1 METKMLKTAVILAVV
16 LGAALPATAAH
27 RDVDAKGV
35 SEVLL
40 NTTHA
45 SVKFKSWDKQLV
57 RIEAST
63 QGAVDGLEVE
73 RRGSALEITTPGG
86 HRGKQS
92 EEFRTKMKDFKAKMK
107 TFKTEMK
114 EWKKQMRDAK
124 GEGGDMPPM
133 PEVPAIDYSNATNGH
148 VDSLTIT
155 VPRDFTI
162 RARTVSGSL
171 QVDGGSGQAR
181 VQTVSGNVTVNGFS
195 GALLARAV
203 SGEVVVTGAKGD
215 IQAKVVSGAVLLK
228 DVRGKVS
235 ASAVSGE
242 IRLEEVKSKEV
253 QAKTQ
258 SGALEFV
265 GALAKGGVYSFKSH
279 SGEVSLKLPKDSRF
293 HYKIKTM
300 GGSVEG
306 EPFDIEGSGKLKGQ
320 TDGAGD
326 DDPVLRVKTFS
337 GSVELDAL

>member
-1 METKMLKTAVILAVV
+1 MRTNVASILAGLV
-16 LGAALPATAAH
+16 LLLVTTQSASAAH
-27 RDVDAKGV
+27 RDIDAKGV

-45 SVKFKSWDKQLV
+45 SVKFESWDKQLV

-63 QGAVDGLEVE
+63 QAAADGLEVE
-73 RRGSALEITTPGG
+73 RRGSALEMTTPGSLK
-86 HRGKQS
+86 GKNTKES
-92 EEFRTKMKDFKAKMK
+92 REKMKEFKGRMK
-107 TFKTEMK
+107 VWKKEMK
-114 EWKKQMRDAK
+114 AWKKQMRDAK

-181 VQTVSGNVTVNGFS
+181 MQTVSGNVTVNGFS

-203 SGEVVVTGAKGD
+203 SGEVTVTGAEGD
-215 IQAKVVSGAVLLK
+215 IQAKVVSGTVLLK
-228 DVRGKVS
+228 DVRGKIS

-242 IRLEEVKSKEV
+242 IRLEGVKSKEI

-279 SGEVSLKLPKDSRF
+279 SGEVSLKLPKDARF
-293 HYKIKTM
+293 HYKIKSM
-300 GGSVEG
+300 SGSTEG
-306 EPFDIEGSGKLKGQ
+306 KPFGVEGSGKLKGQ
-320 TDGAGD
+320 TGGAGD

-337 GSVELDAL
+337 GSVELEAL